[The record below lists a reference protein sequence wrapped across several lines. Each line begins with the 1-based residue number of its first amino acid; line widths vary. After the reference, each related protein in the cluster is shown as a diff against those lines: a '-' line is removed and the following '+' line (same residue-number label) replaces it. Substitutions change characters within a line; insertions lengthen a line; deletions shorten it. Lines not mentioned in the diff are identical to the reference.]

1 MLVDRIHDIMDA
13 LYQALKAL
21 SILLFLYYGLSVL
34 VSNAMVKEFERFGL
48 IRFRKL
54 TGGLE
59 VLGSVGLILGY
70 FIPQLVVAASGG
82 LTLLMVLGVA
92 VRYRAGDSLADA
104 LPAFVMS
111 LVNLYIFVYAIG
123 LAS

>member
-70 FIPQLVVAASGG
+70 FMPQLVVAASGG

>member
-1 MLVDRIHDIMDA
+1 MIVDRTHDIMDA

-34 VSNAMVKEFERFGL
+34 VFNAMVKEFERFGL

-54 TGGLE
+54 TGSLE
-59 VLGSVGLILGY
+59 VLGAAGLILGY
-70 FIPQLVVAASGG
+70 FVPQVVVAAAGG
-82 LTLLMVLGVA
+82 LTVLMVLGVA
-92 VRYRAGDSLADA
+92 VRCRAGDSLADTLA
-104 LPAFVMS
+104 AFVMS
-111 LVNLYIFVYAIG
+111 LVNLYIFFYAIA

>member
-1 MLVDRIHDIMDA
+1 MDA

-34 VSNAMVKEFERFGL
+34 VSNAMVKEFERFGM

-54 TGGLE
+54 TGSLE

-70 FIPQLVVAASGG
+70 FMPQLVVIASGG
-82 LTLLMVLGVA
+82 LTLLMVVGVA
-92 VRYRAGDSLADA
+92 VRYRAGDSIADA
-104 LPAFVMS
+104 LPASVMS

-123 LAS
+123 LAP